1 MAIIIII
8 IIIIKAITKT
18 NVSLTLKWK
27 MSWTA
32 ALSRDHSCWNRVSQL
47 AANRASAPGDDVSGG
62 VGEASTR
69 RVRENRN
76 IGSTVRRLNF
86 NSPSDTVNVGNLF
99 NRPAI
104 LCLSIT
110 SA

>member
-1 MAIIIII
+1 MMATIIMTAIIQ
-8 IIIIKAITKT
+8 T
-18 NVSLTLKWK
+18 NISLTLKWR

-32 ALSRDHSCWNRVSQL
+32 VRSRAHSCRNRVSQL
-47 AANRASAPGDDVSGG
+47 AANRASAPGDDESGG
-62 VGEASTR
+62 VGEDSTR

-76 IGSTVRRLNF
+76 MGSTVRRLNCT
-86 NSPSDTVNVGNLF
+86 SPRDTVNVGNLF
-99 NRPAI
+99 NRPRGPAI